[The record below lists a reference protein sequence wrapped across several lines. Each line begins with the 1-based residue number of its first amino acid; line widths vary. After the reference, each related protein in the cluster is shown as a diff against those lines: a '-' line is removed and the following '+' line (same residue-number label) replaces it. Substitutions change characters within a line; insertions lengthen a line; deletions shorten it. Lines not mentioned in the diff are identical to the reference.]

1 MLYQGIAQVQR
12 CFLPTSQPLRGLS
25 YLPLLLEELQQGN
38 AQALSIPPNRVKKIL
53 LNVAILNL
61 QKLLFLVNKVGR
73 MHDHSYDQCQLSAP
87 LVLFSSVGPQK

>member
-53 LNVAILNL
+53 LNVAVLNL

-87 LVLFSSVGPQK
+87 LVLFSSAGPQK